1 MKSFLKLEPSPS
13 GYQPLDLSPNAALSN
28 AEAQLRTPDGAYTTF
43 RTYDKYFVLN
53 LSQHFDRI
61 EETAALTGKSVR
73 LNRPALRSE
82 ICAALEGTP
91 SPEARIRLSLDLS
104 VNPGDIYLSIE
115 PFAPRPANL
124 YQSGVETATVCM
136 SRTNPRAKLSRFLG
150 QADAVRRSEKKNV
163 EEYLMISDDR
173 EILEGL
179 SSNFYAIL
187 RGELFTAD
195 EGVLA
200 GTTRKFILD
209 LAAAGNVPVRLRP
222 ISVFELNRVDEAFL
236 SSTSR
241 SILPVRKI
249 DRWTIGNGAVGPIT
263 AKLMKAFDAEIR
275 KNLSDLRIAE

>member
-1 MKSFLKLEPSPS
+1 MKSFLKLEPFAN
-13 GYQPLDLSPNAALSN
+13 GYQAVNLSPNAALSN

-53 LSQHFDRI
+53 LRQHFDRI

-73 LNRPALRSE
+73 LNRTALQSE
-82 ICAALEGTP
+82 ICAALEETP

-104 VNPGDIYLSIE
+104 VNLGEIYLSVE

-124 YQSGVETATVCM
+124 YQSGVETATVRM

-179 SSNFYAIL
+179 SSNFY
-187 RGELFTAD
+187 E
-195 EGVLA
+195 
-200 GTTRKFILD
+200 
-209 LAAAGNVPVRLRP
+209 
-222 ISVFELNRVDEAFL
+222 
-236 SSTSR
+236 
-241 SILPVRKI
+241 
-249 DRWTIGNGAVGPIT
+249 IGRAHV
-263 AKLMKAFDAEIR
+263 
-275 KNLSDLRIAE
+275 